1 MAILIQFLFIEFIE
15 FTKTDGFV
23 RGLTSYLWFDF
34 NIVVL

>member
-1 MAILIQFLFIEFIE
+1 VFIEIA
-15 FTKTDGFV
+15 KTDGFV